1 MAGDVGERGCQLDER
16 GARGGGHSSA
26 AHDFF
31 GVCLRRLEPSRRG
44 RRSEHR
50 APFVAQAIGQA
61 GGERR
66 FRTDDGEIDIV
77 ACDRYNKIVNGGR
90 GDRKVG
96 AETRGPGIPGGGK
109 QDGVGGVALQCPT
122 QGVLAAAASDDQYSH
137 LFLNASVNAWAARLA
152 VSTTS
157 FTTALASFIQC
168 TEASSMS

>member
-1 MAGDVGERGCQLDER
+1 MAGDVGERRCQLDER

-50 APFVAQAIGQA
+50 APCVAQAIGQA
-61 GGERR
+61 RGERR

-77 ACDRYNKIVNGGR
+77 ACDRSNEIVDGGR
-90 GDRKVG
+90 GDREVG
-96 AETRGPGIPGGGK
+96 GETRGPGVPRRGK

-152 VSTTS
+152 ESTTS
-157 FTTALASFIQC
+157 FTTAFASFI
-168 TEASSMS
+168 